1 MRQLTQRVRDQIQR
15 PRVFLYHLGIQARQ
29 VEPVED
35 VVVVY
40 FGKVFLPVSGSPAM
54 TIVLNVQASDSMKGG
69 IRQYVRFP

>member
-1 MRQLTQRVRDQIQR
+1 VRQLTQRVRDQIQR
-15 PRVFLYHLGIQARQ
+15 PSVFLYHLGIQSSE

-40 FGKVFLPVSGSPAM
+40 FGKVFLLVSGSPAM
-54 TIVLNVQASDSMKGG
+54 TIVLNVQACDSMKGG